1 MTANEPATRS
11 RRESGAASVVS
22 RYPRS
27 SATEISRLIERTAK
41 NAIASG
47 TIRLNISASRY
58 ASTVSRLLDTE
69 GLLQA
74 LGVVLRQPLSESWID
89 G

>member
-1 MTANEPATRS
+1 MS
-11 RRESGAASVVS
+11 RPPGLGRESGAASVVS

-41 NAIASG
+41 NAIVSG

-58 ASTVSRLLDTE
+58 ASTVSSCWMPNACFRPS
-69 GLLQA
+69 G
-74 LGVVLRQPLSESWID
+74 
-89 G
+89 